1 MITALEFDLESCV
14 GASVDP
20 CVGDNV
26 RTALAVGSCV
36 GEAAEIAVGSCVG
49 ENVRTAP
56 AVGACVG
63 EA

>member
-36 GEAAEIAVGSCVG
+36 GE
-49 ENVRTAP
+49 NVRTAA